1 LNAKTETIVYRNI
14 LKQIYYLLVNKDE
27 SLEMSAEIKQYPSKS
42 AEKQREYYIKF
53 YAKTQEAGTQ
63 VCPVCFGQYTY
74 FNRSHHNKSAHHK
87 RAAALKETYGSTT
100 TPPYTQSQIS
110 AN

>member
-1 LNAKTETIVYRNI
+1 
-14 LKQIYYLLVNKDE
+14 
-27 SLEMSAEIKQYPSKS
+27 MSAEIKQYPSKTP
-42 AEKQREYYIKF
+42 EKQREYYTKF

-87 RAAALKETYGSTT
+87 RAAALQQEMSHHHH
-100 TPPYTQSQIS
+100 QQNAAQIS